1 MAAIVFGAAKFHEYI
16 YAKGPI
22 HVETDHRPL
31 ESIFKKPLSQMS
43 SRIQIRIYVE
53 GTEIQFEST
62 V

>member
-1 MAAIVFGAAKFHEYI
+1 MAAIVFGATKFHEYI
-16 YAKGPI
+16 YAKRPI

-43 SRIQIRIYVE
+43 SRIQRRIYVE